1 MSDLNLGVRRKSR
14 FIGKTITVVLIFGAG
29 LVAGMT
35 VGVRNEIL
43 NKKGD
48 VNIARVIN
56 LYSKTRSPDANF
68 NQYWEV
74 WDKLKKKYVNQP
86 VSDVD
91 LYYGSIQGMVA
102 GLGDPHSVYF
112 PPAKAKEFASDLS
125 GEFEGIGAEI
135 GMKDKQLV
143 VVSPLVGSP
152 AEKAGLKAKDWIVS
166 IDKKETFG
174 LSLDEAI
181 NKIRG
186 PKGSPVQLSI
196 VHENSKDPIDLSII
210 RDTINVPTVTY
221 EMKEKNIVYVR
232 VSYFNENTAEE
243 FDKAVTGF
251 MIKSPKG
258 IILDMRGNPGGFLD
272 RSVSVASEWISEG
285 VIVKEKFVDNESNEY
300 ASKGKHRLA
309 GIPTIILV
317 DEGTASGSEIVAG
330 ALQDY
335 GAARLV
341 GEKTYGKGSVQ
352 DFEPLPDG
360 SAIKLTVA
368 KWYTPKDR
376 AIDGKGIEPD
386 IAVEEMFVQTNKN
399 DKNAAPQYK
408 DMGLEKAL
416 ELLK

>member
-1 MSDLNLGVRRKSR
+1 MTELNSGVRKKTG
-14 FIGKTITVVLIFGAG
+14 FIGRAITLILVFVVG

-74 WDKLKKKYVNQP
+74 WDKLKTRYVNQP

-135 GMKDKQLV
+135 GMKEKELIV
-143 VVSPLVGSP
+143 VAPLAGSP
-152 AEKAGLKAKDWIVS
+152 AEKAGIKAKDWIVS

-174 LSLDEAI
+174 MSLDDAI

-186 PKGSPVQLSI
+186 PKGSTVELS
-196 VHENSKDPIDLSII
+196 VLHENSKEPVNLSIV
-210 RDTINVPTVTY
+210 RDTINVPTVTF
-221 EMKEKNIVYVR
+221 EMKEKNIVYLR
-232 VSYFNENTAEE
+232 VSYFNENTADE
-243 FDKAVTGF
+243 FDKAVSSIMTKF
-251 MIKSPKG
+251 PKG

-272 RSVSVASEWISEG
+272 RSVSVASEWISSG
-285 VIVKEKFVDNESNEY
+285 VIVKEKFVDNEVNDY
-300 ASKGKHRLA
+300 TAKGKHRLA

-317 DEGTASGSEIVAG
+317 DEGTASGAEIVAG

-341 GEKTYGKGSVQ
+341 GKKTYGKGSVQ

-386 IAVEEMFVQTNKN
+386 IVINEMFVQTNKE
-399 DKNAAPQYK
+399 DKSATPKYE
-408 DMGLEKAL
+408 DLGLAKAL

>member
-1 MSDLNLGVRRKSR
+1 MTELNSGVRKKTG
-14 FIGKTITVVLIFGAG
+14 FIGRAITLILVFVVG

-74 WDKLKKKYVNQP
+74 WDKLKTRYVNQP

-135 GMKDKQLV
+135 GMKEKELIV
-143 VVSPLVGSP
+143 VAPLAGSP
-152 AEKAGLKAKDWIVS
+152 AEKAGIKAKDWIVS

-174 LSLDEAI
+174 MSLDDAI

-186 PKGSPVQLSI
+186 PKGSTVELS
-196 VHENSKDPIDLSII
+196 VLHENSKEPVNLSIV
-210 RDTINVPTVTY
+210 RDTINVPTVTF
-221 EMKEKNIVYVR
+221 EMKEKNIVYLR
-232 VSYFNENTAEE
+232 VSYFNENTADE
-243 FDKAVTGF
+243 FDKAVSSIMTKF
-251 MIKSPKG
+251 PKG

-272 RSVSVASEWISEG
+272 RSVSVASEWISSG
-285 VIVKEKFVDNESNEY
+285 VIVKEKFVDNEVNDY
-300 ASKGKHRLA
+300 TAKGKHRLA
-309 GIPTIILV
+309 GQLLAHDIGRARGA
-317 DEGTASGSEIVAG
+317 EASEHGLDLRRHRRPLGQREFPAEQ
-330 ALQDY
+330 L
-335 GAARLV
+335 
-341 GEKTYGKGSVQ
+341 
-352 DFEPLPDG
+352 EPP
-360 SAIKLTVA
+360 
-368 KWYTPKDR
+368 PH
-376 AIDGKGIEPD
+376 
-386 IAVEEMFVQTNKN
+386 
-399 DKNAAPQYK
+399 
-408 DMGLEKAL
+408 
-416 ELLK
+416 LLDQG